1 MSPNDRRPRSKAPVS
16 IPPEVSTIDTS
27 WDDETVPGLD
37 LDDPLNEFDRVTAI
51 PELPSELYAKKVMA
65 SAEESRAPELP
76 SEPPAISV
84 RPLETAAF
92 SLDTAPPPRQSADS
106 TAPRQALSA
115 QNAPTARPSP
125 ERTPGPRRQDTPTKP
140 GQLRR
145 VDTPTKPGRAPYV
158 PSPTGLELA
167 DLTLDSVSNLKAEP
181 PLTASARGRDP
192 RDPVLELELDGLAKG
207 PISNAPEPPSED
219 PAVLEMKDRY
229 AMGDFSGALVIAEGI
244 MDSNPED
251 LDAPRYAQSCRDVLT
266 QMYSARL
273 GQLDQVVRI
282 AVPNDQIRW
291 LTLDHRAG
299 FLLSLVDGH
308 STLDQILDISGMTR
322 LDALR
327 IMYQLLDQRVIS
339 LGS

>member
-1 MSPNDRRPRSKAPVS
+1 MSSNDRRPRKSAPVS
-16 IPPEVSTIDTS
+16 IPPEVSTLDTN

-51 PELPSELYAKKVMA
+51 PDLPSELYAKKVMA
-65 SAEESRAPELP
+65 SVEESRPPELP

-84 RPLETAAF
+84 RPLETAEF

-106 TAPRQALSA
+106 TAPRQALAA
-115 QNAPTARPSP
+115 QNAPTTRPAP
-125 ERTPGPRRQDTPTKP
+125 ERAPEPKQVAPATS
-140 GQLRR
+140 
-145 VDTPTKPGRAPYV
+145 GRPPHV

-167 DLTLDSVSNLKAEP
+167 DLSFDSISSLKAEP
-181 PLTASARGRDP
+181 ARETVSARGRDP

-207 PISNAPEPPSED
+207 PISNPPAPTSED
-219 PAVLEMKDRY
+219 PAVIELKDRY

-244 MDSNPED
+244 MESNPAD
-251 LDAPRYAQSCRDVLT
+251 LEAPRYAQSCRDVLT

-273 GQLDQVVRI
+273 GSLDQVVRV

-299 FLLSLVDGH
+299 FLLSLIDGG
-308 STLDQILDISGMTR
+308 STVDQILDISGMTR